1 MTPKIKPLI
10 RLAVEPESK
19 VRVEDVKFVPRVMG
33 PIDELKFLDLI
44 NWRRLDKEPAKIT
57 KKVKEKI
64 ELLEEESYAKR
75 LEGIRCWRLSPV
87 NRLYLAMGQASISN
101 NQPVDVIIEERKKQ
115 GEEYLTSQEFEA
127 IMDLNRELRF

>member
-1 MTPKIKPLI
+1 
-10 RLAVEPESK
+10 
-19 VRVEDVKFVPRVMG
+19 RVMG
-33 PIDELKFLDLI
+33 PIDELKFLELT
-44 NWRRLDKEPAKIT
+44 NWRRLDKEPVKIAE
-57 KKVKEKI
+57 KIKEKI
-64 ELLEEESYAKR
+64 KLLEEESYAKR
-75 LEGIRCWRLSPV
+75 LEGIKAWRLSPV